1 MRFST
6 LRWLIL
12 IFSFIIGILTVTQLF
27 WLYRVYKNEEK
38 EFNNNVVK
46 SIRGVY
52 DDLELTTF
60 PVRLT
65 TLVDYPEKNTFL
77 FRIDSIP
84 NIDSLR
90 NDLSENLEAF
100 GVFTDYS
107 FTLYD
112 QGSRRILFNEHIPGT
127 GQPISKS
134 VFNKTVYKREYS
146 YIMLYFPNRSSYLLL
161 MMRWWI
167 ITSFFLL
174 VLMISLAVSIFYLYR
189 QKFLNEVQNDFIRNV
204 THEFQTPLT
213 TLTIGIDA
221 VSRNS
226 NDERVAKYLQLMN
239 GQISY
244 LRQHIDNL
252 IRVLK
257 FESSGFAENKTNI
270 VPDELIKDAVNQLSS
285 VIEEKKANIIFKF
298 NAENVSILADKNNLY
313 TAILNLVSNALKF
326 SDHPEII
333 ITTGT
338 IQGAYEISVKDNG
351 VGISHIYQ
359 KRLFKKF
366 FRVPT
371 GDLHNTKGLGLG
383 LYLVKKIVKAHNGSI
398 ELLSEAEKGAEF
410 IIKIPI
416 N

>member
-1 MRFST
+1 
-6 LRWLIL
+6 
-12 IFSFIIGILTVTQLF
+12 LF